1 VFVRRPILAIQV
13 SAIFVALA
21 FAGCAG
27 LTSSNGS
34 NGGTKTLAPTIAAQ
48 PASQVVTAGQTAT
61 FSVTA
66 SGTAPFS
73 YQWLKNN
80 TSISGATGPSYTT
93 PATIAGDSGAKFDVV
108 VSNSAGSI
116 TSTMATLTVSA
127 AAVAPAI
134 TAQPTNQSVTAGQA
148 ATFDV
153 TATGTAP
160 LSYQWQKNSVSISGA
175 TASSYTTPATAAGDN
190 NAKFD
195 VIVSN
200 SAGSQTSAMATLA
213 VSAAAVAPSIT
224 TQPANQTVTVGQTAT
239 FSVAAAGTAPLSY
252 QWQKNNANISGANA
266 ASYTTPATAA
276 GDNNAKFDVVVSN
289 SAGSQ
294 TSAMATLTVSAG
306 AVAPTITT
314 QPANQTVTVGQT
326 ATFSVTATGTAP
338 LSYQWQK
345 NSANILGATSPSY
358 TTPATTSA
366 DNGAM
371 FDVVASNS
379 AGSQTS
385 TIASLTVNAVA
396 VAPTITTQPA
406 NQTVTVGQTATFSVT
421 ATGTAPL
428 SYQWQKNSANISGAT
443 GSSYTTPTTVSGDSG
458 AKFDVL
464 VSNTAGSQTSSMAT
478 LTVNAVISSNIDV
491 VTYHYDNLRTGQNLN
506 ETILTQANVNSVKF
520 GKLGAFTVD
529 GRADAQPLYLSAVA
543 IPGVGTKNVLY
554 VATEHGSVYAFDADS
569 VNGNI
574 SAFLWKASVLGSG
587 ETSSDDRGCGQVTP
601 EIGVTATPVIDR
613 TRGTHGA
620 IYVVAMSKDANGNYF
635 HRLHALDLTTGAELF
650 GGPMLVQATYPG
662 TGDSSSGGNVVF
674 EAKQYKERPG
684 LLQIGGT
691 IYTTWSSHC
700 DNRPYTS
707 WVMSY
712 DANTLAQTSVL
723 NLVPNGSE
731 GGIWMAGT
739 APGADAS
746 GNIYFIVGNGDFDTT
761 LNASGFPANANCGQC
776 YVKLSPSAP
785 MKLLDYFTPSNT
797 VSESN
802 GDVDFGSGGPLL
814 LPDLV
819 DGNGTTR
826 HLAVGSGKDAIIYV
840 VDRDNMGKFNSA
852 ADNIYQQINGQIG
865 GVFSKPSYFN
875 NTVYYGAVG
884 DHLKAFPITTAKLA
898 ATPVTQSTT
907 SFGYPGTT
915 PSISANGTS
924 NGIVWAVENGST
936 GVLHAYNAANLTSE
950 LYNSNQAANS
960 RDHFSDNKYVTPM
973 VANGKVYV
981 GTPNSV
987 VVFGLLP

>member
-1 VFVRRPILAIQV
+1 VRRPIFLIQV
-13 SAIFVALA
+13 SAVVAALA
-21 FAGCAG
+21 VAGCAG
-27 LTSSNGS
+27 LVSSNNS
-34 NGGTKTLAPTIAAQ
+34 NGGTKAIAPTIAAQ
-48 PASQVVTAGQTAT
+48 PANLTVTTGQTAAFGVTATGTAPLSYQWLKNSANISGATAASYTTPATIAGDNGAKFDVMVSNSAGSVLSAMATLTVDAGPVAPTITAQPASQSVTVGQTAT

-66 SGTAPFS
+66 TGTAPLT
-73 YQWLKNN
+73 YQWQKNSGN
-80 TSISGATGPSYTT
+80 ISGATAASYTT
-93 PATIAGDSGAKFDVV
+93 PATVAGDSGAKFDVV
-108 VSNSAGSI
+108 VSN
-116 TSTMATLTVSA
+116 T
-127 AAVAPAI
+127 
-134 TAQPTNQSVTAGQA
+134 
-148 ATFDV
+148 
-153 TATGTAP
+153 
-160 LSYQWQKNSVSISGA
+160 
-175 TASSYTTPATAAGDN
+175 
-190 NAKFD
+190 
-195 VIVSN
+195 
-200 SAGSQTSAMATLA
+200 
-213 VSAAAVAPSIT
+213 
-224 TQPANQTVTVGQTAT
+224 
-239 FSVAAAGTAPLSY
+239 
-252 QWQKNNANISGANA
+252 
-266 ASYTTPATAA
+266 
-276 GDNNAKFDVVVSN
+276 
-289 SAGSQ
+289 AGSQ
-294 TSAMATLTVSAG
+294 TSAMATLTVSAV

-326 ATFSVTATGTAP
+326 ATFSATATGAAP
-338 LSYQWQK
+338 LAYQWQK
-345 NSANILGATSPSY
+345 NSANISGATAASY
-358 TTPATTSA
+358 TTPATVAGDSGTK
-366 DNGAM
+366 
-371 FDVVASNS
+371 FDVVASNT

-385 TIASLTVNAVA
+385 TMATLTVNAVA

-406 NQTVTVGQTATFSVT
+406 NQTVTVGQTATFSAT

-428 SYQWQKNSANISGAT
+428 AYQWQKNSANISGAT
-443 GSSYTTPTTVSGDSG
+443 AASYTTPATVAGDSG
-458 AKFDVL
+458 TKFDVV
-464 VSNTAGSQTSSMAT
+464 VSNTVGSQTSTMST
-478 LTVNAVISSNIDV
+478 LTVNAVTVSTIDV

-506 ETILTQANVNSVKF
+506 ETILTQADVNSTNF

-529 GRADAQPLYLSAVA
+529 GRVDAQPLYLSAVA
-543 IPGVGTKNVLY
+543 IPSVGTKNVLY

-569 VNGNI
+569 VNGNT
-574 SAFLWKASVLGSG
+574 SAFLWKSSVLGSG

-620 IYVVAMSKDANGNYF
+620 IYVVAMSKDASGNYF

-650 GGPMLVQATYPG
+650 GGPMLVEATYPG
-662 TGDSSSGGNVVF
+662 TGDSSSNGSVVF

-700 DNRPYTS
+700 DVRPYTS

-746 GNIYFIVGNGDFDTT
+746 GNIYFMVGNGDFDTT
-761 LNASGFPANANCGQC
+761 LTTSGFPANANCGQC
-776 YVKLSPSAP
+776 YVRLSSSTPIT
-785 MKLLDYFTPSNT
+785 LLDYFTPSNS

-802 GDVDFGSGGPLL
+802 GDVDLGSGGPLL
-814 LPDLV
+814 LPDLL
-819 DGNGTTR
+819 DGNGITH

-840 VDRDNMGKFNSA
+840 VDRDNMGKFNSS

-884 DHLKAFPITTAKLA
+884 DHLKAFPITSAKLS
-898 ATPVTQSTT
+898 ATPTTQSSN
-907 SFGYPGTT
+907 SFAYPGTT

-950 LYNSNQAANS
+950 LYNSNQAANN